1 MKSSITSKGKEAGHG
16 AGGSA
21 AVADLVFHWTVGCL
35 AETARPRKNSVR
47 LIDRPSPRKS
57 LVKGERFVRE

>member
-21 AVADLVFHWTVGCL
+21 AVADLVFIGLLVVSPKRRDQEKIALG
-35 AETARPRKNSVR
+35 S
-47 LIDRPSPRKS
+47 LIG
-57 LVKGERFVRE
+57 LLHGNL